1 MNWINKIKQFGEN
14 IKKNI
19 KKKFPT
25 AEEQENS
32 KWRAQNCCNSGPV
45 REEEL
50 KENFYQCKNC
60 MILTQLLH
68 RSALAGCF

>member
-1 MNWINKIKQFGEN
+1 MNWIKSIKQFGEN

-45 REEEL
+45 LEEEL
-50 KENFYQCKNC
+50 KENFSAICKNLC
-60 MILTQLLH
+60 KKIKCRM
-68 RSALAGCF
+68 